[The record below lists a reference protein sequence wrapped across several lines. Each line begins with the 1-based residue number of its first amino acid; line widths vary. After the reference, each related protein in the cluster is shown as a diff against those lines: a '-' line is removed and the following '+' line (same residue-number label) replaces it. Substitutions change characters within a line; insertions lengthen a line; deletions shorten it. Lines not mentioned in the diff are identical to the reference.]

1 MYQRPIGGCGEGVT
15 AREGAIAANEA
26 IGVTKAQEA
35 AMLFGS
41 IYGWDKPGA
50 DPSHYDEQGAP
61 IRPKHLG
68 RDDAR

>member
-15 AREGAIAANEA
+15 VREGATAANEA

-41 IYGWDKPGA
+41 MYGWDKPGA
-50 DPSHYDEQGAP
+50 DPAHYNEQGEP
-61 IRPKHLG
+61 IRPWNPDQG
-68 RDDAR
+68 DA